1 MAVLRAI
8 NFIVCTALVLFSCVC
23 ALRGDSAAIRILHL
37 YSAEYDTGEAALSV
51 EQRISRNINIS
62 LPQAHVTVTEV
73 QDMRVSKKTLIF
85 ICVCSSHMK
94 LFAHLHEMHMKAR

>member
-51 EQRISRNINIS
+51 EQRINRNINIS
-62 LPQAHVTVTEV
+62 LPQANVTVTEV
-73 QDMRVSKKTLIF
+73 QDMRVSKKKK
-85 ICVCSSHMK
+85 H
-94 LFAHLHEMHMKAR
+94 